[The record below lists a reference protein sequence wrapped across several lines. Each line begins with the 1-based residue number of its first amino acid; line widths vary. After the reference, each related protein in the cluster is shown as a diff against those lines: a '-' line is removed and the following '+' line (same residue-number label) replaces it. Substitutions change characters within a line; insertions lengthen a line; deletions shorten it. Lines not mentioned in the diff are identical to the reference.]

1 MKTEITPINTDSKI
15 DFESVIA
22 TTPRTE
28 LSKDSWD
35 YLRAKIEAEA
45 EERRAELEAN
55 LGYTVNK
62 FILFDKDLNECIGF
76 LEEPHRATK
85 MQCIDLYQRG
95 QYTSADDILLQACL
109 IQRESDP
116 RILAENPKR
125 DKTLDALYLGALKV
139 CEGLIIY
146 YTEAQKKN

>member
-1 MKTEITPINTDSKI
+1 MKKNTPINAASNV
-15 DFESVIA
+15 DFEAVIS
-22 TTPRTE
+22 TTPRVE
-28 LSKDSWD
+28 LSKDAWD
-35 YLRAKIEAEA
+35 YLCAKIEAEA
-45 EERRAELEAN
+45 EGKRAEIEAR

-62 FILFDKDLNECIGF
+62 FVLFDKELNECIGY

-95 QYTSADDILLQACL
+95 QYTSADDILLQSCL
-109 IQRESDP
+109 LKNESDS

-125 DKTLDALYLGALKV
+125 DKNLDALYLGALKV

-146 YTEAQKKN
+146 YTEALKKN